1 MNIFGES
8 IILIIELI
16 DKKIKTKHYF
26 AKLIIKSNHKK
37 NLLFDLKIKL

>member
-16 DKKIKTKHYF
+16 EKEIKIKHYF
-26 AKLIIKSNHKK
+26 SKLIIKSNH
-37 NLLFDLKIKL
+37 NKICYLI